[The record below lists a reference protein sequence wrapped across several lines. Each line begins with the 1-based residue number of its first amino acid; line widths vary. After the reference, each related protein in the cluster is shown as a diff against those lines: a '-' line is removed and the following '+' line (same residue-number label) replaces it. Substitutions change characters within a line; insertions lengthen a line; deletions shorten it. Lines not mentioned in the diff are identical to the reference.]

1 MTFSKCQKSIVRKE
15 RKKMKNGTRA
25 MKNDIGIIKEIDN
38 LGRMVIPKEYRDRF
52 GFRGEVEV
60 VATPDGVL
68 LRTPEYKLVRVEDSD
83 KGDIK

>member
-1 MTFSKCQKSIVRKE
+1 
-15 RKKMKNGTRA
+15 MKNGKRA

-38 LGRMVIPKEYRDRF
+38 LGRLVISKEYRDRF

-83 KGDIK
+83 TGDIK